1 MSSERKVM
9 RDSTASLVVRL
20 LLLILLGVAVLAS
33 VASLYIRTRQ
43 TAFADP
49 ILQARMLIKDRFVRE
64 VDDQR
69 LQMGAVAGMIAALDD
84 PYSFFVEQTD
94 TSEFHKAMLGEYVG
108 IGVSVELIDGV
119 LTVVTPLD
127 ESPALKAGVR
137 AGDEIVR
144 IDDADTKGMTLDD
157 AAAHLTGAPGTNITI
172 IVNRKGDQLPITITR
187 AEITTQTVKGIIR
200 EGSDSAWRYMLDPV
214 NNIAYIRITQ
224 FNPTTSVELRDALEA
239 ATNTYG
245 EIRGLIIDLR
255 SNPGGI
261 LDEAVAVADDFLDR
275 GTILSTKGRGFA
287 EETFRAREGHIIPS
301 TAPIAVLIDGQ
312 SASASEILSGTLV
325 ESKRAIA
332 VGERTFG
339 KGSVQGMYLLPSE
352 KGEIKLTEQLY
363 YLPSGRTV
371 QKRDGDPTWGV
382 DPSPGFAVPLTEE
395 HQILMRN
402 ARERFDVISDDS
414 PIRANAT
421 AAELVTQRADPQ
433 LSRAYEAVLA
443 HVTTGIWPEVK
454 DYATSVDMAGASD
467 PEAGL
472 PVGTRLKAAQQY
484 REFLVTE
491 LSRMDLQIE
500 KLSTSPDN

>member
-200 EGSDSAWRYMLDPV
+200 EGSDSAWRLHARSSKQHRVYPYHPV
-214 NNIAYIRITQ
+214 
-224 FNPTTSVELRDALEA
+224 
-239 ATNTYG
+239 
-245 EIRGLIIDLR
+245 
-255 SNPGGI
+255 
-261 LDEAVAVADDFLDR
+261 
-275 GTILSTKGRGFA
+275 
-287 EETFRAREGHIIPS
+287 
-301 TAPIAVLIDGQ
+301 
-312 SASASEILSGTLV
+312 
-325 ESKRAIA
+325 
-332 VGERTFG
+332 
-339 KGSVQGMYLLPSE
+339 
-352 KGEIKLTEQLY
+352 
-363 YLPSGRTV
+363 
-371 QKRDGDPTWGV
+371 
-382 DPSPGFAVPLTEE
+382 
-395 HQILMRN
+395 
-402 ARERFDVISDDS
+402 
-414 PIRANAT
+414 
-421 AAELVTQRADPQ
+421 
-433 LSRAYEAVLA
+433 
-443 HVTTGIWPEVK
+443 
-454 DYATSVDMAGASD
+454 
-467 PEAGL
+467 
-472 PVGTRLKAAQQY
+472 
-484 REFLVTE
+484 
-491 LSRMDLQIE
+491 
-500 KLSTSPDN
+500 